1 MYWQDVLVEDMDPA
15 FHMLQVCLSILKKK
29 NHKHRAILI
38 WAAMFSVDA
47 QEWLG
52 TEKLWE
58 YLSSELKGASEGI
71 NAVISHVLKKQWRI
85 WFGSSTYSI
94 NIIEVLW
101 RSLKDTGFVAIQ
113 IGIHV
118 FGSTFFSG

>member
-1 MYWQDVLVEDMDPA
+1 
-15 FHMLQVCLSILKKK
+15 
-29 NHKHRAILI
+29 
-38 WAAMFSVDA
+38 MFSVDA

-58 YLSSELKGASEGI
+58 YLSSELKGAYEGI

-101 RSLKDTGFVAIQ
+101 RSLKDQALWLYRLGFMYWLYLFLWLSGIRQ
-113 IGIHV
+113 INMVRI
-118 FGSTFFSG
+118 S